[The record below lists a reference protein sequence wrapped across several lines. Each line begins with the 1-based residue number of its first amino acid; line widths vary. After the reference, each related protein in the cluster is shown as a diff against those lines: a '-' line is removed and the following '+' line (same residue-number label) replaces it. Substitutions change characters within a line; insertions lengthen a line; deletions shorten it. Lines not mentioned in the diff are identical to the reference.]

1 MEDVV
6 ILPMF
11 PLSAVVFPGTRL
23 PLHVFEPRYRQLVED
38 LDETSGHFGIVLI
51 TRGSEVGGGDVR
63 STIGVEVEVE
73 YLSTSADGRSMMVVR
88 AIERLEVFSWLDG
101 APYPKAMVQRIPSH
115 EFTSDQ
121 ELLKQTMSVV
131 RRTRALLSE
140 VGDTP
145 ALCHDL
151 EESWGVD
158 EAAWQLCSLA
168 PLSLYD
174 AQRLLETSDPEH
186 RLAQLRDVCEAIS
199 QMAIAL
205 LESGDATFE

>member
-1 MEDVV
+1 
-6 ILPMF
+6 MF
-11 PLSAVVFPGTRL
+11 PLSAVVFPGSRL
-23 PLHVFEPRYRQLVED
+23 PLHVFEARYRQLVED
-38 LDETSGHFGIVLI
+38 LSETNGHFGIALI

-63 STIGVEVEVE
+63 SAVGVEVEVE
-73 YLSTSADGRSMMVVR
+73 YLSTAADGRSMMVVR
-88 AIERLEVFSWLDG
+88 AVERIGIETWLED
-101 APYPKAMVQRIPSH
+101 APYPKAQVTRLPSH
-115 EFTSDQ
+115 DFTGDQ

-145 ALCHDL
+145 ALCHDID
-151 EESWGVD
+151 ESWSAD

-174 AQRLLETSDPEH
+174 AQRLLETSDPH
-186 RLAQLRDVCEAIS
+186 VRLQHLRDGCEAIS

>member
-1 MEDVV
+1 VEDVV

-11 PLSAVVFPGTRL
+11 PLSAVVFPGTLL

-38 LDETSGHFGIVLI
+38 LDSTSGRFGIVLI
-51 TRGSEVGGGDVR
+51 TRGSEVGGGDQR
-63 STIGVEVEVE
+63 SIVGVEVEVE

-88 AIERLEVFSWLDG
+88 ALERLEVLSWLDE
-101 APYPKAMVQRIPSH
+101 APYPTALVKRTPS
-115 EFTSDQ
+115 EPYCAD
-121 ELLKQTMSVV
+121 EGLLKQTMAVV

-145 ALCHDL
+145 ALCHDID
-151 EESWGVD
+151 ESWSQD

-174 AQRLLETSDPEH
+174 AQRLLETSDPTE
-186 RLAQLRDVCEAIS
+186 RLRLLRDSCEAIS